1 MPPESPQQSGRAS
14 SLISRILRPKR
25 IRRFLYDS
33 HRYHVFCRDTNLSP
47 LASPTYEDISFLI
60 ADDAMMRFLAPQLVP
75 HYGHDAETRLTARI
89 WRGEIAIAGIGSGDS
104 ATAQLMFFCW
114 LTKNDSILQ
123 SFLAEQPGLDGYC
136 IQRLYVPKEFRRKG
150 VAQKSHAFI
159 TYAARL
165 NGIDRLWSFI
175 DMSNTAN
182 YQLHSTSLSNIST
195 HYCDLSI
202 RTFLG
207 FRKVK
212 LFNIQERTMRSL
224 QSSY

>member
-1 MPPESPQQSGRAS
+1 
-14 SLISRILRPKR
+14 
-25 IRRFLYDS
+25 
-33 HRYHVFCRDTNLSP
+33 
-47 LASPTYEDISFLI
+47 
-60 ADDAMMRFLAPQLVP
+60 MMRFIAPQLAP
-75 HYGHDAETRLTARI
+75 HYGHDAETRLTARL
-89 WRGEIAIAGIGSGDS
+89 RSGEIAIAGMSSRDR
-104 ATAQLMFFCW
+104 ATAPLMFFCW

-123 SFLAEQPGLDGYC
+123 SFLANQPGLDGYC
-136 IQRLYVPKEFRRKG
+136 IQRLYVPKEFRRQG
-150 VAQKSHAFI
+150 IAQRSHDFI